1 MTDVTIYFDN
11 RNCIGF
17 ELYGHSGFEEE
28 GHDIVCAAISSA
40 AMMTINGIG
49 EVLKQDMDLNIEEQG
64 PRIKD
69 VYKRQSFA
77 LLCAPVCRGRCAALV
92 APHPRGRQGNGP
104 PWSTHPLYR

>member
-64 PRIKD
+64 PRIKLRLLSGND
-69 VYKRQSFA
+69 CARAMLESFA
-77 LLCAPVCRGRCAALV
+77 IHMDALKQQYPKNIKLRNLEV
-92 APHPRGRQGNGP
+92 
-104 PWSTHPLYR
+104 